1 MDVVK
6 NVKQRNLPLEKMQC
20 ADLLQLLVASETL
33 VFQICHMD
41 AVPKFLREFLNND
54 EIIF

>member
-1 MDVVK
+1 VK
-6 NVKQRNLPLEKMQC
+6 NVKQRNLPLEKMQR
-20 ADLLQLLVASETL
+20 ADLLKLSMAFETL

-41 AVPKFLREFLNND
+41 VVPKFLREFLNND